1 MYAFACLPDGRLI
14 IQYTLAVKIKG
25 GGMGMVKF
33 GLFDLGIL
41 IGLSL
46 FIALVFL
53 LIGYALGRNSAN
65 LPLQT
70 LVTPTTEEVEIEE
83 KDPFQEALEEEEEVE
98 RREST
103 IKP

>member
-1 MYAFACLPDGRLI
+1 MRLPACLPTGLF
-14 IQYTLAVKIKG
+14 QYALAVKIKG
-25 GGMGMVKF
+25 GERGMVKF

-46 FIALVFL
+46 FIALIFL

-65 LPLQT
+65 LPVQT
-70 LVTPTTEEVEIEE
+70 LITPTTEEVEIEE
-83 KDPFQEALEEEEEVE
+83 KDPFQEALEEEEVE

>member
-1 MYAFACLPDGRLI
+1 MRLPACLPTGLF
-14 IQYTLAVKIKG
+14 QYALAVKIKG

-65 LPLQT
+65 LPVQT
-70 LVTPTTEEVEIEE
+70 LITPTTEEVEIEE
-83 KDPFQEALEEEEEVE
+83 KDPFQEALEEEEVE